1 MRFNN
6 KIIKLSSIKCICPYI
21 TKSIDRLDLSGICTC
36 ICVIDKTPENVNIKR
51 YMDIII
57 IKARYLCQHS
67 ADNWPSS

>member
-1 MRFNN
+1 MRFNT
-6 KIIKLSSIKCICPYI
+6 KTLKLSSIKCICPYI
-21 TKSIDRLDLSGICTC
+21 TKSIDRLDLSGTC

-51 YMDIII
+51 YMHIII